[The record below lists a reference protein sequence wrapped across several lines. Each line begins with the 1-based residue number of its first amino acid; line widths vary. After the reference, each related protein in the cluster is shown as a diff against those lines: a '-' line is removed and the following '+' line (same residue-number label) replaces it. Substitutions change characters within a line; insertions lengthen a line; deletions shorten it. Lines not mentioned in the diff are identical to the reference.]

1 MATTTTT
8 LSQPVTDDTEA
19 RMRVFQIIGSDIY
32 PEAPAAYTGDWHQAL
47 KATSARWVKEST
59 TQTAG

>member
-1 MATTTTT
+1 MVTTITP
-8 LSQPVTDDTEA
+8 SQPVTDDTEA

-47 KATSARWVKEST
+47 QTTATRWVKEGES
-59 TQTAG
+59 QDAA